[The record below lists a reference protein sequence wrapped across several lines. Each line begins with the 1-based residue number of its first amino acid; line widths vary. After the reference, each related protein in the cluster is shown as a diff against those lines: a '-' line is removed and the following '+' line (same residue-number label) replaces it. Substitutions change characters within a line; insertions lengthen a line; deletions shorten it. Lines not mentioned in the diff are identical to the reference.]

1 MGHDTDSLIRSSL
14 QQAINEVT
22 LAEGS
27 QYQARESGGLVLLL
41 SSCVHVPQPLNYEFF
56 GGESKKLFPL
66 I

>member
-1 MGHDTDSLIRSSL
+1 MGMGHDTDSLIRSSL

-41 SSCVHVPQPLNYEFF
+41 SSCVHHTFSPHSPII
-56 GGESKKLFPL
+56 LFPSL
-66 I
+66 